1 MAEAQDTGQ
10 GSLLGTVIIFTEHI
24 EELAAFYREGL
35 QIGPFESSPSH
46 LGCQLGPVYFGF
58 DQVEKVQGQAP
69 GGVTI
74 WFTVDDLQATFDR
87 VIALGAKVRYPPAR
101 KPWGASLAAVYDLD
115 GNMLGLAQ
123 REP

>member
-1 MAEAQDTGQ
+1 MAEGQNTGQ
-10 GSLLGTVIIFTEHI
+10 GSLLETVIIFTERM
-24 EELAAFYREGL
+24 EELAAFYRDAL
-35 QIGPFESSPSH
+35 QIGPYESSPSH
-46 LGCQLGPVYFGF
+46 LGCRLGAVYFGF
-58 DQVEKVQGQAP
+58 DQVEEDQGQSP

-87 VIALGAKVRYPPAR
+87 VVALGAKVRYPPTR